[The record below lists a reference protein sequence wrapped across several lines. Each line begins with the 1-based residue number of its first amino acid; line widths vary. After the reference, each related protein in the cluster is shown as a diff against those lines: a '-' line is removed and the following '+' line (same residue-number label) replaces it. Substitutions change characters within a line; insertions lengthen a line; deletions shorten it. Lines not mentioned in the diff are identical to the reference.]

1 MGVLQPR
8 GRRDSRAS
16 ALSRNLM
23 SDRDI
28 HGNAPSESLVEQ
40 VNLGSSPGPMGA
52 EASSYNGSTTRT
64 PNRSFYHRSF
74 NSNMG
79 GSLCMME
86 PLRAQFLLTTAI
98 VSDTAHY
105 ASDGL
110 RDQTAELATYGLS
123 LNQKSILRD
132 GPGLP
137 PSLDIFH
144 GSQSSAGHTQ
154 DEATSSQTALSEG
167 LLEPGY
173 ASVDPA
179 SASPSSALTEMIRRP
194 SSDTVKDQIKRSGS
208 EEIPFPPPPTNLVGP
223 EEDTETTSLLSKP
236 RSKSTQ
242 HYGTAGDAESQRM
255 AVKRPPNNI
264 IKGISSMAHCS
275 RTLANP
281 KSWDR
286 RAIWREAVVYPA
298 SLVPA
303 VLLGLL
309 LNILDALS
317 YGMILFPLGEPL
329 FAHLGTDG
337 ISMFYISTIISQVVF
352 SCGGSIFKGGIG
364 SEMIEVVPFFHQ
376 MAFTIMNSIGKD
388 NPKSVIATTILA
400 FSASSILTGLVFF
413 LMGVCGLGSLIGF
426 FPRHILIGCIGG
438 VGYFLLQ
445 TGMEVSAR
453 LPGSL
458 EYNIPT
464 LQKLFHLDTFPLWI
478 VPLTLAISLLILKR
492 FVRSNFLVGG
502 YFIAVAAV
510 FYIVVLSAGIPMD
523 TLRHNGWVFDAP
535 SSNNPWYHFYTLYD
549 LSEVNWT
556 AFSETVPAMFALTF
570 FGVLHVPI
578 NVPALGISTGE
589 DNLDVDRE
597 LMAHGVTNALSG
609 FAGSIQNYLVYTN
622 SLLFIASGGSSRLA
636 GLMLAA
642 ATAGIM
648 VVGPVIIGY
657 IPIMVVGAL
666 IFLLGIE
673 LLQEA
678 LGDTWG
684 KLTRL
689 EYLTVV
695 IIVVTMGAWDFVVG
709 IFVGII
715 LACVNFVVQTSR
727 KSAIRAT
734 YSGEV
739 AGSTVRRPPVQQQF
753 LREAGQQTKIMKL
766 AGYLFFGTIVNVENT
781 MRGLIEDEAFDQR
794 PIRFLILDFS
804 RVYGLDFSAA
814 EAFTRINRVLQKRNV
829 QIAISGLN
837 IEGDVGK
844 SLQNVG
850 LFEPESAVPIFEDL
864 NSALEFCENDYLK
877 VFYSR
882 QEALS
887 TPTDPTATSIS
898 PESPSPLPVPSGP
911 QSSPLA
917 DSIVGSPR
925 RQHLQRVATSTLQ
938 AHETTMM
945 ATPAWSAMRQPL
957 PLLLQTFQGLS
968 TQNEDFWFPAC
979 TYFCREYYPAG
990 TVLYHEGDAPRAFY
1004 LLESGMLRA
1013 GYDLPQGRY
1022 FELIVAGRPCGELP
1036 FFSDT
1041 RRTATVKAERDC
1053 VAWCL
1058 TGEKWKE
1065 MQEKEP
1071 RIARELLTVS
1081 LKLTTERMDS
1091 ITSYVLTMAA

>member
-1 MGVLQPR
+1 MGVLQPH

-23 SDRDI
+23 FDRDI
-28 HGNAPSESLVEQ
+28 HGNAPSESLVEHA
-40 VNLGSSPGPMGA
+40 NLGSPPGPMGA
-52 EASSYNGSTTRT
+52 ESSSYNGSTTRT

-74 NSNMG
+74 NSNMD
-79 GSLCMME
+79 
-86 PLRAQFLLTTAI
+86 P
-98 VSDTAHY
+98 AHY

-123 LNQKSILRD
+123 LNKKSLLKD

-144 GSQSSAGHTQ
+144 GSQNSASYSQ
-154 DEATSSQTALSEG
+154 DEATSSHTTAGEG

-179 SASPSSALTEMIRRP
+179 SASGSSALTEMIRRP
-194 SSDTVKDQIKRSGS
+194 LTDTEEDQVTQPGTDDIS
-208 EEIPFPPPPTNLVGP
+208 FPPSSAIYDELERDN
-223 EEDTETTSLLSKP
+223 EHTSLLSKS

-242 HYGTAGDAESQRM
+242 NYGSAGDAENQGLPG
-255 AVKRPPNNI
+255 KRSPNLI
-264 IKGISSMAHCS
+264 TKGVSSVAHYS
-275 RTLANP
+275 RTLSNP

-286 RAIWREAVVYPA
+286 RVIWKEAVLYPA

-337 ISMFYISTIISQVVF
+337 ISMFYVSTIISQVVF

-400 FSASSILTGLVFF
+400 FSVSSILTGLVFF

-445 TGMEVSAR
+445 TGVEVSAR
-453 LPGSL
+453 LPGSF
-458 EYNIPT
+458 EYNLPT
-464 LQKLFHLDTFPLWI
+464 IQKLFHLDTFSLWMIPLF
-478 VPLTLAISLLILKR
+478 LAIGLLVLKR

-502 YFIAVAAV
+502 YFIAVAVV
-510 FYIVVLSAGIPMD
+510 FYIVIFSARISMGA
-523 TLRHNGWVFDAP
+523 LRHNGWVFAAP
-535 SSNNPWYHFYTLYD
+535 SSNNPWYHFYSLYD

-556 AFSETVPAMFALTF
+556 AFGETIPAMFALTF

-609 FAGSIQNYLVYTN
+609 FVGSIQNYLVYTN

-648 VVGPVIIGY
+648 VIGPVIIGY

-678 LGDTWG
+678 LVDTWG

-709 IFVGII
+709 IFIGII

-734 YSGEV
+734 FSGEIS
-739 AGSTVRRPPVQQQF
+739 GSTVRRPPIQQQF
-753 LREAGQQTKIMKL
+753 LREAGQQTLMIKL
-766 AGYLFFGTIVNVENT
+766 GGYLFFGTIVNVENT
-781 MRGLIEDEAFDQR
+781 MRGLIEEEAFDRR
-794 PIRFLILDFS
+794 PIRFVILDFS

-814 EAFTRINRVLQKRNV
+814 EAFTRINRVLRKRNV

-837 IEGDVGK
+837 VEGDVGK

-850 LFEPESAVPIFEDL
+850 LFEPESGVPIFEDL
-864 NSALEFCENDYLK
+864 NSALEFCENNYLK

-882 QEALS
+882 QEALA
-887 TPTDPTATSIS
+887 TPTDPTANSELLQVPAS
-898 PESPSPLPVPSGP
+898 VPVPS
-911 QSSPLA
+911 
-917 DSIVGSPR
+917 
-925 RQHLQRVATSTLQ
+925 
-938 AHETTMM
+938 
-945 ATPAWSAMRQPL
+945 
-957 PLLLQTFQGLS
+957 
-968 TQNEDFWFPAC
+968 
-979 TYFCREYYPAG
+979 
-990 TVLYHEGDAPRAFY
+990 
-1004 LLESGMLRA
+1004 
-1013 GYDLPQGRY
+1013 
-1022 FELIVAGRPCGELP
+1022 
-1036 FFSDT
+1036 
-1041 RRTATVKAERDC
+1041 
-1053 VAWCL
+1053 
-1058 TGEKWKE
+1058 
-1065 MQEKEP
+1065 
-1071 RIARELLTVS
+1071 
-1081 LKLTTERMDS
+1081 
-1091 ITSYVLTMAA
+1091 

>member
-8 GRRDSRAS
+8 RRDSPAS
-16 ALSRNLM
+16 VRNLTFDRDQGMALS
-23 SDRDI
+23 
-28 HGNAPSESLVEQ
+28 PESLVEHA
-40 VNLGSSPGPMGA
+40 NLASSPGPIGA
-52 EASSYNGSTTRT
+52 ESSSYNGSRRT
-64 PNRSFYHRSF
+64 PSRSFYHRSF
-74 NSNMG
+74 NSNMD
-79 GSLCMME
+79 
-86 PLRAQFLLTTAI
+86 P
-98 VSDTAHY
+98 AHY

-123 LNQKSILRD
+123 LNKKSVLRD

-137 PSLDIFH
+137 PGLDIFH
-144 GSQSSAGHTQ
+144 GSQKSSSFSQ
-154 DEATSSQTALSEG
+154 DEASSSHTAMGEALD
-167 LLEPGY
+167 PGS
-173 ASVDPA
+173 ASVDPV
-179 SASPSSALTEMIRRP
+179 SASSALTEMIRRP
-194 SSDTVKDQIKRSGS
+194 STVVDDQIAPSATEDVS
-208 EEIPFPPPPTNLVGP
+208 FPPPPTIYEAP
-223 EEDTETTSLLSKP
+223 ERDTEHTSLLSKS
-236 RSKSTQ
+236 RSKSIQ
-242 HYGTAGDAESQRM
+242 NYGSAGDVENQGAFARS
-255 AVKRPPNNI
+255 PNFLT
-264 IKGISSMAHCS
+264 KGVSSVAKYS
-275 RTLANP
+275 RALANP
-281 KSWDR
+281 KTWDR
-286 RAIWREAVVYPA
+286 RILWQEAVVRPA

-329 FAHLGTDG
+329 FSHLGNDG
-337 ISMFYISTIISQVVF
+337 ISMFYVSTIISQVVF

-400 FSASSILTGLVFF
+400 FSVSSILTGLVFF

-438 VGYFLLQ
+438 VGYFLLV
-445 TGMEVSAR
+445 TGVEVSAR

-458 EYNIPT
+458 EYNLET

-478 VPLTLAISLLILKR
+478 IPLSLAIGLLLLKR

-510 FYIVVLSAGIPMD
+510 FYIVILSARISMSS
-523 TLRHNGWVFDAP
+523 LHQNGWVFDAP

-549 LSEVNWT
+549 ISAVSWT
-556 AFSETVPAMFALTF
+556 AFGETIPAMFALTF

-589 DNLDVDRE
+589 DNVNVDRE
-597 LMAHGVTNALSG
+597 LVAHGVTNALSG

-622 SLLFIASGGSSRLA
+622 SLLFIASGGESRLA
-636 GLMLAA
+636 GLMLAG
-642 ATAGIM
+642 ATAGVM
-648 VVGPVIIGY
+648 VIGPVIIGY
-657 IPIMVVGAL
+657 IPVMVVGAL

-678 LGDTWG
+678 LVDTWG

-695 IIVVTMGAWDFVVG
+695 IIVVTMGAWDFVAG
-709 IFVGII
+709 IFVGIL

-734 YSGEV
+734 FSGET
-739 AGSTVRRPPVQQQF
+739 AGSTVRRPPIQQQF
-753 LREAGQQTKIMKL
+753 LHEAGQQTLIIKL
-766 AGYLFFGTIVNVENT
+766 GGYLFFGTIVNVENT
-781 MRGLIEDEAFDQR
+781 MRGLIEEEAFDRR

-814 EAFTRINRVLQKRNV
+814 EAFTRINRILKKRNV
-829 QIAISGLN
+829 QTTISGLN
-837 IEGDVGK
+837 VEGDVGK

-850 LFEPESAVPIFEDL
+850 LFEPESGVPIFEDL

-882 QEALS
+882 QEALLTPTEPS
-887 TPTDPTATSIS
+887 TPATIVQVPVPV
-898 PESPSPLPVPSGP
+898 PESQPLS
-911 QSSPLA
+911 
-917 DSIVGSPR
+917 DTIVNSPR
-925 RQHLQRVATSTLQ
+925 GQYLQRPGQQCANPS
-938 AHETTMM
+938 
-945 ATPAWSAMRQPL
+945 

-979 TYFCREYYPAG
+979 SYFTRESYPAG
-990 TVLYHEGDAPRAFY
+990 EVLYYEGDAPRAFY

-1053 VAWCL
+1053 VVWCL
-1058 TGEKWKE
+1058 TGGQWKAL
-1065 MQEKEP
+1065 QEKEP

>member
-23 SDRDI
+23 FDRDVY
-28 HGNAPSESLVEQ
+28 GNAPSESLVEHAT
-40 VNLGSSPGPMGA
+40 LGSPPGPMGA
-52 EASSYNGSTTRT
+52 ESSSYNGSTTRT

-74 NSNMG
+74 NNNMD
-79 GSLCMME
+79 
-86 PLRAQFLLTTAI
+86 P
-98 VSDTAHY
+98 AHY

-123 LNQKSILRD
+123 LNKKSLLKD

-144 GSQSSAGHTQ
+144 DSQNSASYPQ
-154 DEATSSQTALSEG
+154 DEATSSHTTAGEG

-173 ASVDPA
+173 TSVDPA
-179 SASPSSALTEMIRRP
+179 SSSGSSALTEMIRCPLTDTEEDQATQPGTDDISFPP
-194 SSDTVKDQIKRSGS
+194 SSAIYD
-208 EEIPFPPPPTNLVGP
+208 EP
-223 EEDTETTSLLSKP
+223 ERDTEHTSLLSKS

-242 HYGTAGDAESQRM
+242 NYGSAGDAENQGP
-255 AVKRPPNNI
+255 AVKRSPDLI
-264 IKGISSMAHCS
+264 KKGISSVAHYS
-275 RTLANP
+275 RALSNP

-286 RAIWREAVVYPA
+286 RVIWKEAVVYPA

-337 ISMFYISTIISQVVF
+337 ISMFYVSTIISQVVF

-400 FSASSILTGLVFF
+400 FSVSSILTGLVFF

-445 TGMEVSAR
+445 TGVEVSAR

-458 EYNIPT
+458 EYNLPT
-464 LQKLFHLDTFPLWI
+464 IQKLFHLDTFPLWMI
-478 VPLTLAISLLILKR
+478 PLFLAIGLLVLKR

-510 FYIVVLSAGIPMD
+510 FYIVILSARISMGG
-523 TLRHNGWVFDAP
+523 LRHNGWVFAAP
-535 SSNNPWYHFYTLYD
+535 SSNNPWYHFYSLYD

-556 AFSETVPAMFALTF
+556 AFGETIPAMFALTF

-589 DNLDVDRE
+589 DNLNVDRE

-609 FAGSIQNYLVYTN
+609 FVGSIQNYLVYTN

-648 VVGPVIIGY
+648 VIGPVIIGY

-678 LGDTWG
+678 LVDTWG

-734 YSGEV
+734 FSGEIS
-739 AGSTVRRPPVQQQF
+739 GSTVRRPPIQQQF
-753 LREAGQQTKIMKL
+753 LREAGQQTLMIKL
-766 AGYLFFGTIVNVENT
+766 GGYLFFGTIVNVENT
-781 MRGLIEDEAFDQR
+781 MRGLIEEEAFDRR
-794 PIRFLILDFS
+794 PIRFVILDFS

-837 IEGDVGK
+837 VEGDVGK

-864 NSALEFCENDYLK
+864 NSALEFCENNYLK

-882 QEALS
+882 QEALA
-887 TPTDPTATSIS
+887 TPTDPTANSEFLQVPAS
-898 PESPSPLPVPSGP
+898 VPVPSGP
-911 QSSPLA
+911 NPPTLADNIVSSPA
-917 DSIVGSPR
+917 
-925 RQHLQRVATSTLQ
+925 ASTY
-938 AHETTMM
+938 
-945 ATPAWSAMRQPL
+945 SA
-957 PLLLQTFQGLS
+957 
-968 TQNEDFWFPAC
+968 
-979 TYFCREYYPAG
+979 
-990 TVLYHEGDAPRAFY
+990 
-1004 LLESGMLRA
+1004 
-1013 GYDLPQGRY
+1013 
-1022 FELIVAGRPCGELP
+1022 
-1036 FFSDT
+1036 
-1041 RRTATVKAERDC
+1041 
-1053 VAWCL
+1053 
-1058 TGEKWKE
+1058 
-1065 MQEKEP
+1065 
-1071 RIARELLTVS
+1071 
-1081 LKLTTERMDS
+1081 
-1091 ITSYVLTMAA
+1091 

>member
-23 SDRDI
+23 FDRDI
-28 HGNAPSESLVEQ
+28 YGNAPSESLVEHA
-40 VNLGSSPGPMGA
+40 NLGSPPGPMGA
-52 EASSYNGSTTRT
+52 ESSSYNGSTTRT

-74 NSNMG
+74 NSNMD
-79 GSLCMME
+79 
-86 PLRAQFLLTTAI
+86 P
-98 VSDTAHY
+98 AHY

-123 LNQKSILRD
+123 LNKKSLLKD

-144 GSQSSAGHTQ
+144 GSQKSASYSR
-154 DEATSSQTALSEG
+154 DEATSSHTAAGEG

-173 ASVDPA
+173 ASIDPA
-179 SASPSSALTEMIRRP
+179 SASGSSALTEMIRRP
-194 SSDTVKDQIKRSGS
+194 LTDTEEDQVTQLGTDDIS
-208 EEIPFPPPPTNLVGP
+208 FPPSSAISDEP
-223 EEDTETTSLLSKP
+223 ERDNEHTSLLSKS

-242 HYGTAGDAESQRM
+242 NYGSAGDAENQGP
-255 AVKRPPNNI
+255 AVKRSPNLI
-264 IKGISSMAHCS
+264 KKGISSVAHYS
-275 RTLANP
+275 RTLSNP
-281 KSWDR
+281 KSWDGQV
-286 RAIWREAVVYPA
+286 IWKEAVVYPA

-337 ISMFYISTIISQVVF
+337 ISMFYVSTIISQVVF

-400 FSASSILTGLVFF
+400 FSVSSILTGLVFF
-413 LMGVCGLGSLIGF
+413 LMGACGLGSLIGF

-445 TGMEVSAR
+445 TGVEVSAR
-453 LPGSL
+453 LPGSF
-458 EYNIPT
+458 EYNLPT
-464 LQKLFHLDTFPLWI
+464 IQKLFHLDTFPLWMI
-478 VPLTLAISLLILKR
+478 PLFLAIGLLVLKR

-510 FYIVVLSAGIPMD
+510 FYIVILSARISMGA
-523 TLRHNGWVFDAP
+523 LRHNGWVFAAP
-535 SSNNPWYHFYTLYD
+535 SSNNPWYHFYSLYD

-556 AFSETVPAMFALTF
+556 AFGETIPAMFALTF

-589 DNLDVDRE
+589 DNLNVDRE
-597 LMAHGVTNALSG
+597 LMAHGVTNAVSG
-609 FAGSIQNYLVYTN
+609 FVGSVQNYLVYTN

-648 VVGPVIIGY
+648 VIGPVIIGY

-678 LGDTWG
+678 LVDTWG

-734 YSGEV
+734 FSGEIS
-739 AGSTVRRPPVQQQF
+739 GSTVRRPPIQQQF
-753 LREAGQQTKIMKL
+753 LREAGQQTLMIKL
-766 AGYLFFGTIVNVENT
+766 GGYLFFGTIVNVENT
-781 MRGLIEDEAFDQR
+781 MRGLIEEEAFDRR
-794 PIRFLILDFS
+794 PIRFVILDFS

-814 EAFTRINRVLQKRNV
+814 EAFTRINRVLRKRNV

-837 IEGDVGK
+837 VEGDVGK

-850 LFEPESAVPIFEDL
+850 LFEPESGVPIFEDL
-864 NSALEFCENDYLK
+864 NSALEFCENNYLK

-882 QEALS
+882 QEALA
-887 TPTDPTATSIS
+887 TPTDPTANSELLQVPAS
-898 PESPSPLPVPSGP
+898 VPVPSGP
-911 QSSPLA
+911 NP
-917 DSIVGSPR
+917 P
-925 RQHLQRVATSTLQ
+925 
-938 AHETTMM
+938 
-945 ATPAWSAMRQPL
+945 P
-957 PLLLQTFQGLS
+957 
-968 TQNEDFWFPAC
+968 
-979 TYFCREYYPAG
+979 
-990 TVLYHEGDAPRAFY
+990 
-1004 LLESGMLRA
+1004 
-1013 GYDLPQGRY
+1013 
-1022 FELIVAGRPCGELP
+1022 
-1036 FFSDT
+1036 
-1041 RRTATVKAERDC
+1041 
-1053 VAWCL
+1053 
-1058 TGEKWKE
+1058 
-1065 MQEKEP
+1065 
-1071 RIARELLTVS
+1071 
-1081 LKLTTERMDS
+1081 
-1091 ITSYVLTMAA
+1091 

>member
-1 MGVLQPR
+1 RPWGVLQPR

-23 SDRDI
+23 FDRDV
-28 HGNAPSESLVEQ
+28 HGNAPSETLVEHA
-40 VNLGSSPGPMGA
+40 NLGSPPGPMGA
-52 EASSYNGSTTRT
+52 ESSSYNGSTIRT

-74 NSNMG
+74 KSFNSNMD
-79 GSLCMME
+79 
-86 PLRAQFLLTTAI
+86 P
-98 VSDTAHY
+98 AHY

-123 LNQKSILRD
+123 L
-132 GPGLP
+132 
-137 PSLDIFH
+137 DIFH
-144 GSQSSAGHTQ
+144 SSQNSASYSQ
-154 DEATSSQTALSEG
+154 DEATSSHAVGEA

-179 SASPSSALTEMIRRP
+179 SASGSSALTEMIRRP
-194 SSDTVKDQIKRSGS
+194 STDTVEDQVTQPGMGDIS
-208 EEIPFPPPPTNLVGP
+208 FPPPPTIYEEP
-223 EEDTETTSLLSKP
+223 ERDNEHTSLLSKP

-242 HYGTAGDAESQRM
+242 NYGTAGDAENQRP
-255 AVKRPPNNI
+255 AVKRSPNLI
-264 IKGISSMAHCS
+264 TKGISSVALCTRILFS
-275 RTLANP
+275 P
-281 KSWDR
+281 KSWDKR
-286 RAIWREAVVYPA
+286 VIWKEAVLYPA

-337 ISMFYISTIISQVVF
+337 ISMFYVSTIISQVVF

-400 FSASSILTGLVFF
+400 FSVSSILTGLVFF

-464 LQKLFHLDTFPLWI
+464 IQKLFHLDTFPLWMI
-478 VPLTLAISLLILKR
+478 PLFLAIGLLVLKR

-510 FYIVVLSAGIPMD
+510 FYIVILSARISMGA
-523 TLRHNGWVFDAP
+523 LRHNGWVFDAP
-535 SSNNPWYHFYTLYD
+535 SSNNPWYHFYSLYD
-549 LSEVNWT
+549 LSAVNWT
-556 AFSETVPAMFALTF
+556 AFGETIPAMFALTF

-589 DNLDVDRE
+589 DNLNVDRE

-609 FAGSIQNYLVYTN
+609 FVGSIQNYLVYTN

-648 VVGPVIIGY
+648 VIGPAIIGY

-678 LGDTWG
+678 LVDTWG

-727 KSAIRAT
+727 KSAIRAKF
-734 YSGEV
+734 SGEIS
-739 AGSTVRRPPVQQQF
+739 GSTVRRPPIQQEF
-753 LREAGQQTKIMKL
+753 LREAGQQTLIIKL
-766 AGYLFFGTIVNVENT
+766 GGYLFFGTIVNVENT
-781 MRGLIEDEAFDQR
+781 MRGLIEEEAFDRR
-794 PIRFLILDFS
+794 PIRFIILDFS

-814 EAFTRINRVLQKRNV
+814 EAFTRINRVLRKRNV
-829 QIAISGLN
+829 QIAISGLDV
-837 IEGDVGK
+837 EGDVGK

-850 LFEPESAVPIFEDL
+850 LFESESSVPIFEDL
-864 NSALEFCENDYLK
+864 NSALEYCENNYLK

-887 TPTDPTATSIS
+887 TPA
-898 PESPSPLPVPSGP
+898 ESTENSELLQIPASVPVPSGP
-911 QSSPLA
+911 EPPTLA
-917 DSIVGSPR
+917 DNVVSSPR
-925 RQHLQRVATSTLQ
+925 RHNDGLTSMVRH
-938 AHETTMM
+938 APTT
-945 ATPAWSAMRQPL
+945 

-968 TQNEDFWFPAC
+968 TENEDFWFPAC
-979 TYFCREYYPAG
+979 AYFSRESYPAG
-990 TVLYHEGDAPRAFY
+990 TVLYHEGDPPRAFY

-1058 TGEKWKE
+1058 TGVQWKAL
-1065 MQEKEP
+1065 QDKEP

>member
-16 ALSRNLM
+16 VLSRRNWGF
-23 SDRDI
+23 DRDLDVAV
-28 HGNAPSESLVEQ
+28 APESLVEHANA
-40 VNLGSSPGPMGA
+40 NLGTSPGAGM
-52 EASSYNGSTTRT
+52 EASSYTGSSLRT
-64 PNRSFYHRSF
+64 PSRSFYHRSF
-74 NSNMG
+74 NT
-79 GSLCMME
+79 
-86 PLRAQFLLTTAI
+86 PT
-98 VSDTAHY
+98 DPAHY

-110 RDQTAELATYGLS
+110 REQTAELATYGLS
-123 LNQKSILRD
+123 LNKKPSR
-132 GPGLP
+132 GRTSLP
-137 PSLDIFH
+137 PGLDIFR
-144 GSQSSAGHTQ
+144 SQNQYSPSTSQDGIASSHPTVGEDSLDSH
-154 DEATSSQTALSEG
+154 SV
-167 LLEPGY
+167 LL
-173 ASVDPA
+173 DPA
-179 SASPSSALTEMIRRP
+179 SASASSALTEMIRKP
-194 SSDTVKDQIKRSGS
+194 DVSLADEDAKPINDASFSPLSTIDDES
-208 EEIPFPPPPTNLVGP
+208 EPR
-223 EEDTETTSLLSKP
+223 DTERTSLLSKA
-236 RSKSTQ
+236 RSKSPH
-242 HYGTAGDAESQRM
+242 HYGSIEDIESQGGAARRASTAFTKSIS
-255 AVKRPPNNI
+255 AVGKW
-264 IKGISSMAHCS
+264 S
-275 RTLANP
+275 RVVSNP
-281 KSWDR
+281 KAWDR
-286 RAIWREAVVYPA
+286 RAIWQDGVVYPV
-298 SLVPA
+298 SLIPA
-303 VLLGLL
+303 VVLGLL

-329 FAHLGTDG
+329 FSHLGADG
-337 ISMFYISTIISQVVF
+337 ISMFYVSTIISQVVF

-376 MAFTIMNSIGKD
+376 MAFTIMNRAGKE
-388 NPKSVIATTILA
+388 NPQSVIATTILA
-400 FSASSILTGLVFF
+400 FSVSSVLTGLVFF

-445 TGMEVSAR
+445 TGVEVSAR
-453 LPGSL
+453 LPGTL
-458 EYNIPT
+458 EYNFGT
-464 LQKLFHLDTFPLWI
+464 LQKLFQLETLPLWTI
-478 VPLTLAISLLILKR
+478 PLSLAVALLVLKR
-492 FVRSNFLVGG
+492 FIRSNFLVGA
-502 YFIAVAAV
+502 YFIGVGV
-510 FYIVVLSAGIPMD
+510 IFYIVILSARVSMD
-523 TLRHNGWVFDAP
+523 TLHQKGWVFDAP

-549 LSEVNWT
+549 LSAVNWT
-556 AFSETVPAMFALTF
+556 AFADTIPAMFALTF

-589 DNLDVDRE
+589 DNLNVDRE

-648 VVGPVIIGY
+648 VIGPVIIGF
-657 IPIMVVGAL
+657 IPVMVVGAL

-678 LGDTWG
+678 LVDTWG

-695 IIVVTMGAWDFVVG
+695 IIVVTMGAVDFVMG
-709 IFVGII
+709 ILVGII

-734 YSGEV
+734 FSGEI
-739 AGSTVRRPPVQQQF
+739 AGSTVRRPPIQQRF
-753 LREAGQQTKIMKL
+753 LHEAGHQTLIMKL
-766 AGYLFFGTIVNVENT
+766 GGYLFFGTIVNVENT
-781 MRGLIEDEAFDQR
+781 MRGLIEEEAFNRQ

-814 EAFTRINRVLQKRNV
+814 EAFTRINRVLRKRNV
-829 QIAISGLN
+829 QTTISGLN
-837 IEGDVGK
+837 VEGEVGK

-850 LFEPESAVPIFEDL
+850 LFEPESGVPIFEDL

-887 TPTDPTATSIS
+887 RTPLEAAT
-898 PESPSPLPVPSGP
+898 PSTNDTLQVPLPVPQVANASLSDNMV
-911 QSSPLA
+911 SSPR
-917 DSIVGSPR
+917 G
-925 RQHLQRVATSTLQ
+925 QYLQRVATTTLRE
-938 AHETTMM
+938 HEQVT
-945 ATPAWSAMRQPL
+945 AALIAAPAWSSMRQPL

-968 TQNEDFWFPAC
+968 DQNEDFWFPAC
-979 TYFCREYYPAG
+979 AYFSRESYPAG
-990 TVLYHEGDAPRAFY
+990 TILYHEGDVPRAFY

-1013 GYDLPQGRY
+1013 EYDLPQGRY
-1022 FELIVAGRPCGELP
+1022 FELVVAGRPCGELP
-1036 FFSDT
+1036 FFSNT
-1041 RRTATVKAERDC
+1041 RRTATVKAEHDC

-1058 TGEKWKE
+1058 SDERWKAL
-1065 MQEKEP
+1065 QEDEP

>member
-1 MGVLQPR
+1 MAVLQPR

-23 SDRDI
+23 FDRDI
-28 HGNAPSESLVEQ
+28 QGNAPSETMVEHA
-40 VNLGSSPGPMGA
+40 NPGSPPGPMGA
-52 EASSYNGSTTRT
+52 ESSSYNGSTTRT

-74 NSNMG
+74 NSNMD
-79 GSLCMME
+79 
-86 PLRAQFLLTTAI
+86 P
-98 VSDTAHY
+98 AHY
-105 ASDGL
+105 ASGGL

-123 LNQKSILRD
+123 LNKNSLLRD
-132 GPGLP
+132 GSGLP
-137 PSLDIFH
+137 PTLDIFH
-144 GSQSSAGHTQ
+144 GRRDSASYSQ
-154 DEATSSQTALSEG
+154 DEAANSQSAAGEA

-173 ASVDPA
+173 PSVDPA
-179 SASPSSALTEMIRRP
+179 SASGPSALTEMIRRP
-194 SSDTVKDQIKRSGS
+194 LTDTEEDQATQPGTDDIS
-208 EEIPFPPPPTNLVGP
+208 FPPPMIYAEP
-223 EEDTETTSLLSKP
+223 ERDNESTSLLSKS
-236 RSKSTQ
+236 RSKSIQ
-242 HYGTAGDAESQRM
+242 NYGSASDAENQR
-255 AVKRPPNNI
+255 AAAQRSPNLI
-264 IKGISSMAHCS
+264 TKGRSSVTHYT
-275 RTLANP
+275 RTLSNP
-281 KSWDR
+281 KAWDG
-286 RAIWREAVVYPA
+286 RAIWKEAVVYPA

-337 ISMFYISTIISQVVF
+337 ISMFYVSTIISQVVF

-376 MAFTIMNSIGKD
+376 MAFTIMNSVGKD

-400 FSASSILTGLVFF
+400 FSVSSVLTGLVFF

-458 EYNIPT
+458 EYNLPT
-464 LQKLFHLDTFPLWI
+464 IQKLFTLDTFPLWMI
-478 VPLTLAISLLILKR
+478 PLFLAIGLLVLKR

-510 FYIVVLSAGIPMD
+510 FYIVILSARISMGA
-523 TLRHNGWVFDAP
+523 LRHNGWVFAAP
-535 SSNNPWYHFYTLYD
+535 SSNNPWYHFYSLYD
-549 LSEVNWT
+549 LSAVNWT
-556 AFSETVPAMFALTF
+556 AFGETIPAMFALTF

-589 DNLDVDRE
+589 DNLNVDRE

-648 VVGPVIIGY
+648 VIGPVIIGF

-678 LGDTWG
+678 LVDTWG

-709 IFVGII
+709 IFIGII

-734 YSGEV
+734 FSGEIS
-739 AGSTVRRPPVQQQF
+739 GSTVRRPPIQQEF
-753 LREAGQQTKIMKL
+753 LREAGQQTLIIKL
-766 AGYLFFGTIVNVENT
+766 GGYLFFGTIVNVENT
-781 MRGLIEDEAFDQR
+781 MRGLIEEEAFDRR
-794 PIRFLILDFS
+794 PIRFIILDFT
-804 RVYGLDFSAA
+804 RVYGIDFSAA

-829 QIAISGLN
+829 QTAISGLDV
-837 IEGDVGK
+837 ESDVGR

-850 LFEPESAVPIFEDL
+850 LFEPESGVPIFEDL
-864 NSALEFCENDYLK
+864 NSALEFCENNYLK

-882 QEALS
+882 QQALS
-887 TPTDPTATSIS
+887 TPTDSTANSELLQIPAS
-898 PESPSPLPVPSGP
+898 VPVPSGP
-911 QSSPLA
+911 KPITLA
-917 DSIVGSPR
+917 DNIVSSPR
-925 RQHLQRVATSTLQ
+925 RQHLQRVATSTIQ

-945 ATPAWSAMRQPL
+945 ASPAWSAMRQPL

-968 TQNEDFWFPAC
+968 TENEDFWFPAC
-979 TYFCREYYPAG
+979 AYFSCECYPAG
-990 TVLYHEGDAPRAFY
+990 TVLYHEGDTPRAFY

-1058 TGEKWKE
+1058 TGAQWKVL
-1065 MQEKEP
+1065 QEKEP

>member
-28 HGNAPSESLVEQ
+28 QGNAPSESLVEQ
-40 VNLGSSPGPMGA
+40 ANLGSSPGPMGA

-74 NSNMG
+74 NSNM
-79 GSLCMME
+79 
-86 PLRAQFLLTTAI
+86 
-98 VSDTAHY
+98 DTAHY

-123 LNQKSILRD
+123 LNKKSLLRD
-132 GPGLP
+132 GSGLP
-137 PSLDIFH
+137 PSLDIFN
-144 GSQSSAGHTQ
+144 GSQSSAGQ
-154 DEATSSQTALSEG
+154 PRDEATSSQTALAKASF
-167 LLEPGY
+167 EPEH
-173 ASVDPA
+173 ASVGA
-179 SASPSSALTEMIRRP
+179 ASPSASSALTEMIRRP
-194 SSDTVKDQIKRSGS
+194 LSGTVEDQVKQPG
-208 EEIPFPPPPTNLVGP
+208 EEVPFPPPPTNYIVP
-223 EEDTETTSLLSKP
+223 EEDTERTLLLSKA

-255 AVKRPPNNI
+255 AVTRSPNI
-264 IKGISSMAHCS
+264 ITKGISSVAHYT
-275 RTLANP
+275 RTLSNP
-281 KSWDR
+281 KSWDKR
-286 RAIWREAVVYPA
+286 VIWREAVVYPA

-337 ISMFYISTIISQVVF
+337 ISMFYVSTIISQVVF

-388 NPKSVIATTILA
+388 NPESVIATTILA
-400 FSASSILTGLVFF
+400 FSVSSILTGLVFF

-464 LQKLFHLDTFPLWI
+464 IKKLFHLDTFPLWI
-478 VPLTLAISLLILKR
+478 VPLSLAIGLLILKR

-502 YFIAVAAV
+502 YFIAVAVV

-523 TLRHNGWVFDAP
+523 ALRHNGWVFDAP

-549 LSEVNWT
+549 LSAVNWT
-556 AFSETVPAMFALTF
+556 AFSETIPAMFALTF

-589 DNLDVDRE
+589 DNLNVDRE
-597 LMAHGVTNALSG
+597 LVAHGVTNALSG

-648 VVGPVIIGY
+648 VIGPVIIGY

-678 LGDTWG
+678 LADTWG

-739 AGSTVRRPPVQQQF
+739 AGSTVRRPPIQQQF

-781 MRGLIEDEAFDQR
+781 MRGLIEEEAFDQR

-829 QIAISGLN
+829 QIVISGLN

-844 SLQNVG
+844 SLHNVG
-850 LFEPESAVPIFEDL
+850 LFESESAVPIFEDL

-887 TPTDPTATSIS
+887 TPIDPTANS
-898 PESPSPLPVPSGP
+898 PPLQSPTPLPLPVPSGP

-917 DSIVGSPR
+917 DSIVSSPR
-925 RQHLQRVATSTLQ
+925 RQHLQRVATSTIQ

-979 TYFCREYYPAG
+979 PYFCREYYPAG

-1058 TGEKWKE
+1058 TGEQWKV

>member
-16 ALSRNLM
+16 ALSRNLLF
-23 SDRDI
+23 DRDI
-28 HGNAPSESLVEQ
+28 QGNAPSETLVEHA
-40 VNLGSSPGPMGA
+40 NLGSPPGPMGV
-52 EASSYNGSTTRT
+52 ESSSYNGSTTRT
-64 PNRSFYHRSF
+64 PTRSFYHRSF
-74 NSNMG
+74 NNIMD
-79 GSLCMME
+79 
-86 PLRAQFLLTTAI
+86 P
-98 VSDTAHY
+98 AHY

-123 LNQKSILRD
+123 LNKKSLLRD

-144 GSQSSAGHTQ
+144 GSHNSASDSQ
-154 DEATSSQTALSEG
+154 DEATSSHNGTGEALF
-167 LLEPGY
+167 EPGY
-173 ASVDPA
+173 PSIDPT
-179 SASPSSALTEMIRRP
+179 SPSGSSALTEMIRRP
-194 SSDTVKDQIKRSGS
+194 LTDTAEDQVTQPEADDTSFS
-208 EEIPFPPPPTNLVGP
+208 PLPNTYEEP
-223 EEDTETTSLLSKP
+223 EGDNEHTSLLSKS

-242 HYGTAGDAESQRM
+242 NYGSAGDVENQTA
-255 AVKRPPNNI
+255 AVKRPPTLVR
-264 IKGISSMAHCS
+264 KGVSSATHYTRILS
-275 RTLANP
+275 NP
-281 KSWDR
+281 KSWNK

-337 ISMFYISTIISQVVF
+337 ISMFYVSTIISQVVF

-400 FSASSILTGLVFF
+400 FSVSSILTGLVFF

-453 LPGSL
+453 LPGSF
-458 EYNIPT
+458 EYSLPT
-464 LQKLFHLDTFPLWI
+464 IHKLFQLDTFPLWM
-478 VPLTLAISLLILKR
+478 VPLFLAIGLLVLKR

-510 FYIVVLSAGIPMD
+510 FYIVILSARISMGA
-523 TLRHNGWVFDAP
+523 LRHNGWVFDAP
-535 SSNNPWYHFYTLYD
+535 TSNNPWYHFYTLYD
-549 LSEVNWT
+549 LSAVNWT
-556 AFSETVPAMFALTF
+556 AFGETIPAMFALTF

-589 DNLDVDRE
+589 DNLNVDRE
-597 LMAHGVTNALSG
+597 LVAHGVTNALSG

-648 VVGPVIIGY
+648 VIGPVIIGY

-678 LGDTWG
+678 LVDTWG

-709 IFVGII
+709 IFIGII

-734 YSGEV
+734 FSGKIS
-739 AGSTVRRPPVQQQF
+739 GSTVRRPPIQQQF
-753 LREAGQQTKIMKL
+753 LREAGQQTLIIKL
-766 AGYLFFGTIVNVENT
+766 GGYLFFGTIVNVENT
-781 MRGLIEDEAFDQR
+781 MRGLIEEEAFDRR

-814 EAFTRINRVLQKRNV
+814 EAFTRINRVLRKRNV
-829 QIAISGLN
+829 QTTISGLN
-837 IEGDVGK
+837 VEGDVGK

-850 LFEPESAVPIFEDL
+850 LFEPESGVPIFEDL
-864 NSALEFCENDYLK
+864 NSALEFCENNYLK
-877 VFYSR
+877 VFYSH

-887 TPTDPTATSIS
+887 TPTDSTANSELLQIPAS
-898 PESPSPLPVPSGP
+898 VPVPSGP
-911 QSSPLA
+911 QPTTLA
-917 DSIVGSPR
+917 DNVVSSPR
-925 RQHLQRVATSTLQ
+925 RQYLQRVATSTIQ

-945 ATPAWSAMRQPL
+945 ASPAWSAMRQPL

-968 TQNEDFWFPAC
+968 TENEDFWFPAC
-979 TYFCREYYPAG
+979 AYFSRESYPAG
-990 TVLYHEGDAPRAFY
+990 TVLYHEGDTPRAFY

-1058 TGEKWKE
+1058 TGAKWKAL
-1065 MQEKEP
+1065 QDQEP